1 MSIDLKSKIPSWM
14 LVDNSVKSSVF
25 CISLAMLV
33 LGFMLQFII
42 RISYVAESDFFF
54 PLYFLISTVMFT
66 IGCIGVGVMTLVF
79 LYKAVKAIRHGVF
92 IPWITDCIQ
101 DLNEKPKVN
110 LDQRIIDEQKKE
122 KLESEMRVAIKNYK
136 DFEAR
141 LTKGTPKD

>member
-14 LVDNSVKSSVF
+14 LVDNSVKSTVF
-25 CISLAMLV
+25 CLSMAMMV

-66 IGCIGVGVMTLVF
+66 IGCIGVAVMTLVF

-141 LTKGTPKD
+141 LTKGTPKE